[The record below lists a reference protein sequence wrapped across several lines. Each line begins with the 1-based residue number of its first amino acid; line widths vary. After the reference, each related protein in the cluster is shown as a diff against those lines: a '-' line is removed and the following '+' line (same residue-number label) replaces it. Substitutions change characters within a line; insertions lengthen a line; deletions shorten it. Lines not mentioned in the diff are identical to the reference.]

1 MTVRGLEL
9 YHVSHTLWT
18 WISNGKGGS
27 VERLRPD
34 LDQPMIQPS
43 SYCSRPAEQ
52 HRLSTVAC
60 SVSLFGRILLFSTA
74 VLVFHRADSQ
84 IAFLCPCT
92 AARSHH
98 STDPHENRR
107 GPRSHLSAR
116 PPRLVGPLH
125 EHSGVARLHGELAY
139 NQFEVR
145 RPSRPEHMFP
155 PPAPHKNRWG
165 AGALAESGHRA
176 QKSAA

>member
-9 YHVSHTLWT
+9 YHVRHTLWT

-34 LDQPMIQPS
+34 LNQPMIQPS

-125 EHSGVARLHGELAY
+125 EHSGFTASWHIADLR
-139 NQFEVR
+139 VR

-155 PPAPHKNRWG
+155 PPAPHKNRWR
-165 AGALAESGHRA
+165 AGSWVDSGHRH